1 MGKTICLLIALV
13 FLAQAEYVKSLQ
25 PALQSQE
32 KPQKTPKTTRN
43 SRIPSDKNISKA
55 ENSKIPSDKNVSK
68 AELNTSN
75 AGNSKIRIKPSK
87 PQNSQNNSTPLNTSG
102 FSKNSPTKSLNPAK
116 SDEYIFWAHF
126 FTTNQMLSTR
136 VIAIS
141 KAMKKSDESEF
152 LPFCELRATK
162 VAGQSELEFFRSHEE
177 ELADCFTKSPFKVLE
192 YSGYELKA
200 AKQKAILHTNIT
212 QIPIHFIAIFKAQG
226 ATILA
231 KISQ

>member
-1 MGKTICLLIALV
+1 MGKTICLLIAIAL
-13 FLAQAEYVKSLQ
+13 LAQAEYVKSLQ

-55 ENSKIPSDKNVSK
+55 ENSKIPSDKNLNK
-68 AELNTSN
+68 AE
-75 AGNSKIRIKPSK
+75 NSKILLTPSK
-87 PQNSQNNSTPLNTSG
+87 QQNSQNSRIPLNTKNTSG
-102 FSKNSPTKSLNPAK
+102 FSKNSPTKILNPAK

-192 YSGYELKA
+192 YSGYELQS

>member
-43 SRIPSDKNISKA
+43 SRIPDNKNLSKA
-55 ENSKIPSDKNVSK
+55 ENSKI
-68 AELNTSN
+68 LLT
-75 AGNSKIRIKPSK
+75 PSK
-87 PQNSQNNSTPLNTSG
+87 QQNSQNSRIPLNTKNTSG
-102 FSKNSPTKSLNPAK
+102 FSKNIPTKSLNPAK

-162 VAGQSELEFFRSHEE
+162 AAKQSELEFFRSHEE

-192 YSGYELKA
+192 YSGYELHS
-200 AKQKAILHTNIT
+200 AKQKSKLYTNIT

>member
-43 SRIPSDKNISKA
+43 SRIPSDKNL
-55 ENSKIPSDKNVSK
+55 SK

-75 AGNSKIRIKPSK
+75 AGNSRTHIKPSK
-87 PQNSQNNSTPLNTSG
+87 PQNSQNNSAPLNTSG
-102 FSKNSPTKSLNPAK
+102 FSKNIPTKSLNPAK

-192 YSGYELKA
+192 YSGYELHS
-200 AKQKAILHTNIT
+200 AKQKAKLYTNIT

>member
-43 SRIPSDKNISKA
+43 SRIPSDKNVSKA
-55 ENSKIPSDKNVSK
+55 ENSKIPSDKNLNK
-68 AELNTSN
+68 AE
-75 AGNSKIRIKPSK
+75 NSKILLTPSK
-87 PQNSQNNSTPLNTSG
+87 QQNSQNSRIPLNTKNTSG

-162 VAGQSELEFFRSHEE
+162 IAGQSELEFFRSHEE

>member
-25 PALQSQE
+25 PTLQSQE

-55 ENSKIPSDKNVSK
+55 ENSKI
-68 AELNTSN
+68 LLT
-75 AGNSKIRIKPSK
+75 PSK
-87 PQNSQNNSTPLNTSG
+87 QQNSQNSRIPLNTKNTSG
-102 FSKNSPTKSLNPAK
+102 FSKNIPTKSLNPAK

-192 YSGYELKA
+192 YSGYELQS
-200 AKQKAILHTNIT
+200 AKQKAKLYTNIT

>member
-55 ENSKIPSDKNVSK
+55 ENSKIPSDKNLNK
-68 AELNTSN
+68 AE
-75 AGNSKIRIKPSK
+75 NSKILLTPSK
-87 PQNSQNNSTPLNTSG
+87 QQNSQNSRIPLNTKNTSG

-162 VAGQSELEFFRSHEE
+162 IAGQSELEFFRSHEE

-192 YSGYELKA
+192 YSGYELQS

>member
-43 SRIPSDKNISKA
+43 SRIPSDKNLNKA
-55 ENSKIPSDKNVSK
+55 ENSKIPSDKNLNK
-68 AELNTSN
+68 AE
-75 AGNSKIRIKPSK
+75 NSKILLTPSK
-87 PQNSQNNSTPLNTSG
+87 QQNSQNSRIPLNTKNTSG

-192 YSGYELKA
+192 YSGYELHS
-200 AKQKAILHTNIT
+200 AKQKAKLYTNIT

>member
-55 ENSKIPSDKNVSK
+55 ENSKIPSDKNLNK
-68 AELNTSN
+68 AE
-75 AGNSKIRIKPSK
+75 NSKILLTPSK
-87 PQNSQNNSTPLNTSG
+87 QQNSQNSRIPLNTKNTSG

-162 VAGQSELEFFRSHEE
+162 VATQSELEFFRSHEE

-192 YSGYELKA
+192 YSGYELQS

-212 QIPIHFIAIFKAQG
+212 QIPIHFIAVFKAQG

>member
-55 ENSKIPSDKNVSK
+55 ENSKIPSDKNLNK
-68 AELNTSN
+68 AE
-75 AGNSKIRIKPSK
+75 NSKILLTPSK
-87 PQNSQNNSTPLNTSG
+87 QQNSQNSRIPLNTKNTSG

-162 VAGQSELEFFRSHEE
+162 AAGQSELEFFRSHEE

-192 YSGYELKA
+192 YSGYELQS

>member
-25 PALQSQE
+25 PTLQSQE

-43 SRIPSDKNISKA
+43 SRIPDNKNL
-55 ENSKIPSDKNVSK
+55 SK

-75 AGNSKIRIKPSK
+75 AGNSRTHIKPSK
-87 PQNSQNNSTPLNTSG
+87 PQNSQNNSAPLNTSG
-102 FSKNSPTKSLNPAK
+102 FSKNIPTKILNPVK

-162 VAGQSELEFFRSHEE
+162 VATQSELEFFRSHEE

-192 YSGYELKA
+192 YSGYELHS
-200 AKQKAILHTNIT
+200 AKQKAKLYTNIT

>member
-32 KPQKTPKTTRN
+32 KPQKTTR
-43 SRIPSDKNISKA
+43 
-55 ENSKIPSDKNVSK
+55 NSKIPSDKNLNK
-68 AELNTSN
+68 AE
-75 AGNSKIRIKPSK
+75 NSKILLTPSK
-87 PQNSQNNSTPLNTSG
+87 QQNSQNSRIPLNTKNTSG

-162 VAGQSELEFFRSHEE
+162 VATQSELEFFRSHEE

-192 YSGYELKA
+192 YSGYELQS

>member
-43 SRIPSDKNISKA
+43 SRIPSNKNVSKA
-55 ENSKIPSDKNVSK
+55 ENSKISSDKNLNK
-68 AELNTSN
+68 AE
-75 AGNSKIRIKPSK
+75 NSKILLTPSK
-87 PQNSQNNSTPLNTSG
+87 QQNSQNSRIPLNTKNTSG

-141 KAMKKSDESEF
+141 KAMKKNDESEF

-162 VAGQSELEFFRSHEE
+162 AAGQSELEFFRSHEE

>member
-43 SRIPSDKNISKA
+43 SRIPSNKNVSKA
-55 ENSKIPSDKNVSK
+55 ENSKISSDKNLNK
-68 AELNTSN
+68 AE
-75 AGNSKIRIKPSK
+75 NSKILLTPSK
-87 PQNSQNNSTPLNTSG
+87 QQNSQNSRIPLNTKNTSG
-102 FSKNSPTKSLNPAK
+102 FSKNSPTKNLNPAK

-192 YSGYELKA
+192 YSGYELQS

>member
-43 SRIPSDKNISKA
+43 SRIPDN
-55 ENSKIPSDKNVSK
+55 KNVSK
-68 AELNTSN
+68 AELNASN

-162 VAGQSELEFFRSHEE
+162 VATQSELEFFRSHEE

-192 YSGYELKA
+192 YSGYELHS
-200 AKQKAILHTNIT
+200 AKQKAKLHTNIT

>member
-55 ENSKIPSDKNVSK
+55 E
-68 AELNTSN
+68 LNASN
-75 AGNSKIRIKPSK
+75 AGNSRTHIKPSK
-87 PQNSQNNSTPLNTSG
+87 PQNLQNNSIPLNTSG
-102 FSKNSPTKSLNPAK
+102 FSKNIPTKSLNPAK

>member
-43 SRIPSDKNISKA
+43 SRIPSDKN
-55 ENSKIPSDKNVSK
+55 VSK
-68 AELNTSN
+68 AELNASN

-87 PQNSQNNSTPLNTSG
+87 PQNSQNNSAPLNTSG

-192 YSGYELKA
+192 YSGYELQS
-200 AKQKAILHTNIT
+200 AKQKAKLHTNIT

>member
-55 ENSKIPSDKNVSK
+55 ENSKIPSDKNLNK
-68 AELNTSN
+68 AE
-75 AGNSKIRIKPSK
+75 NSKILLTPSK
-87 PQNSQNNSTPLNTSG
+87 QQNSQNSRIPLNTKNTSG

-141 KAMKKSDESEF
+141 KVMKKSDESEF

-162 VAGQSELEFFRSHEE
+162 VATQSELEFFRSHEE

-192 YSGYELKA
+192 YSGYELQS

>member
-55 ENSKIPSDKNVSK
+55 ENSKI
-68 AELNTSN
+68 LLT
-75 AGNSKIRIKPSK
+75 PSK
-87 PQNSQNNSTPLNTSG
+87 QQNSQNSRIPLNTKNTSG

-177 ELADCFTKSPFKVLE
+177 ELADCFIKSPFKVLE
-192 YSGYELKA
+192 YSGYELHS
-200 AKQKAILHTNIT
+200 AKQKSKLYTNIT

>member
-43 SRIPSDKNISKA
+43 SRIASN
-55 ENSKIPSDKNVSK
+55 KNVSK
-68 AELNTSN
+68 AELNASK
-75 AGNSKIRIKPSK
+75 AENSRIRIKPSK
-87 PQNSQNNSTPLNTSG
+87 PQNSQNNSAPLNTSG
-102 FSKNSPTKSLNPAK
+102 FYKNSPTKSLVLNPAK

-162 VAGQSELEFFRSHEE
+162 IARQSELEFFRSHEE

-192 YSGYELKA
+192 YSGYKLKA
-200 AKQKAILHTNIT
+200 AKQKAMLHTNIT

>member
-1 MGKTICLLIALV
+1 MGKTICLLIAIAL
-13 FLAQAEYVKSLQ
+13 LAQAEYVKSLQ

-55 ENSKIPSDKNVSK
+55 ENSKIHSDKNLNK
-68 AELNTSN
+68 AE
-75 AGNSKIRIKPSK
+75 NSKILLTPSK
-87 PQNSQNNSTPLNTSG
+87 QQNSQNSRIPLNTKNTSG

-162 VAGQSELEFFRSHEE
+162 VATQSELEFFRSHEE
-177 ELADCFTKSPFKVLE
+177 ELADCFTKSPYKVLE

>member
-32 KPQKTPKTTRN
+32 KPQKPQKTTRN
-43 SRIPSDKNISKA
+43 SRIPSDKNVSKA
-55 ENSKIPSDKNVSK
+55 ENSKIPSDKNLNK
-68 AELNTSN
+68 AE
-75 AGNSKIRIKPSK
+75 NSKILLTPSK
-87 PQNSQNNSTPLNTSG
+87 QQNSQNSRISLNTKNTSG

-141 KAMKKSDESEF
+141 KAMKKSDESKF

-162 VAGQSELEFFRSHEE
+162 VAAQSELEFFRSHEE

>member
-25 PALQSQE
+25 PALRSQE

-43 SRIPSDKNISKA
+43 SRIPSDKN
-55 ENSKIPSDKNVSK
+55 VSK
-68 AELNTSN
+68 AELNASN

-87 PQNSQNNSTPLNTSG
+87 QQNSQNNSAPLNTSG

-162 VAGQSELEFFRSHEE
+162 IAGQSELEFFRSHEE

-192 YSGYELKA
+192 YSGYELQS
-200 AKQKAILHTNIT
+200 AKQKAKLHTNIT

>member
-55 ENSKIPSDKNVSK
+55 ENSKI
-68 AELNTSN
+68 LLT
-75 AGNSKIRIKPSK
+75 PSK
-87 PQNSQNNSTPLNTSG
+87 QQNSQNNSIPLNTKNTSG

-162 VAGQSELEFFRSHEE
+162 VATQSELEFFRSHEE

-192 YSGYELKA
+192 YSSYELKA
-200 AKQKAILHTNIT
+200 AKQKAKLHTNIT

>member
-13 FLAQAEYVKSLQ
+13 FLAQAEYIKSLQ

-43 SRIPSDKNISKA
+43 SRIPDNKNL
-55 ENSKIPSDKNVSK
+55 SK
-68 AELNTSN
+68 AELNASN
-75 AGNSKIRIKPSK
+75 AGNPRTHIKPSK
-87 PQNSQNNSTPLNTSG
+87 PQNSQNNSAPLNTSG
-102 FSKNSPTKSLNPAK
+102 FSKNSPTKNLNPAK

-152 LPFCELRATK
+152 LPFCELKATK

-192 YSGYELKA
+192 YSGYELQS
-200 AKQKAILHTNIT
+200 AKQKAKLHTNIT

>member
-55 ENSKIPSDKNVSK
+55 ENSKISSDKNLNK
-68 AELNTSN
+68 AE
-75 AGNSKIRIKPSK
+75 NSKILLTPSK
-87 PQNSQNNSTPLNTSG
+87 QQNSQNSRIPLNTKNTSG

-162 VAGQSELEFFRSHEE
+162 VATQSELEFFRSHEE

>member
-25 PALQSQE
+25 PTLQSQE

-55 ENSKIPSDKNVSK
+55 ENSKI
-68 AELNTSN
+68 LLT
-75 AGNSKIRIKPSK
+75 PSK
-87 PQNSQNNSTPLNTSG
+87 QQNSQNSRIPLNTKNTSG

-162 VAGQSELEFFRSHEE
+162 VATQSELEFFRSHEE

-192 YSGYELKA
+192 YSGYELQS

-212 QIPIHFIAIFKAQG
+212 QIPIHFIAVFKAQG

-231 KISQ
+231 KISK

>member
-43 SRIPSDKNISKA
+43 SRIPSDKNVSKA
-55 ENSKIPSDKNVSK
+55 ENSKILLTPSKQQDSQNSRIP
-68 AELNTSN
+68 LNT
-75 AGNSKIRIKPSK
+75 K
-87 PQNSQNNSTPLNTSG
+87 NTSG
-102 FSKNSPTKSLNPAK
+102 FSKNIPTKSLNPAK

-162 VAGQSELEFFRSHEE
+162 VATQSELEFFRSHEE

>member
-43 SRIPSDKNISKA
+43 SRIPSDKN
-55 ENSKIPSDKNVSK
+55 VSK
-68 AELNTSN
+68 AELNASK
-75 AGNSKIRIKPSK
+75 AENSRAHIKPSK
-87 PQNSQNNSTPLNTSG
+87 PQNSQNNSATLNTSG
-102 FSKNSPTKSLNPAK
+102 FSKNSPTKSLNPTK

-141 KAMKKSDESEF
+141 KAMKKSDESKF

-162 VAGQSELEFFRSHEE
+162 VATQSELEFFRSHEE

-192 YSGYELKA
+192 YSGYELQS
-200 AKQKAILHTNIT
+200 AKQKAKLHTNIT

>member
-43 SRIPSDKNISKA
+43 SRIPSNKNVIKA
-55 ENSKIPSDKNVSK
+55 ENSKISSDKNLNK
-68 AELNTSN
+68 AE
-75 AGNSKIRIKPSK
+75 NSKILLTPSK
-87 PQNSQNNSTPLNTSG
+87 QQNSQNSKIPLNTKNTSG
-102 FSKNSPTKSLNPAK
+102 FSKNIPTKNLNPAK

-192 YSGYELKA
+192 YSGYELQS

>member
-43 SRIPSDKNISKA
+43 SRIPSDKNLSKA
-55 ENSKIPSDKNVSK
+55 ENSKIPSDKNLNK
-68 AELNTSN
+68 AE
-75 AGNSKIRIKPSK
+75 NSKILLTPSK
-87 PQNSQNNSTPLNTSG
+87 QQNSQNSRIPLNTKNTSG

>member
-43 SRIPSDKNISKA
+43 SRNPSDKNISKA
-55 ENSKIPSDKNVSK
+55 E
-68 AELNTSN
+68 LNASN

-87 PQNSQNNSTPLNTSG
+87 QQNLQNNSIPLNTSG

-162 VAGQSELEFFRSHEE
+162 VATQSELEFFRSHEE

-192 YSGYELKA
+192 YSGYELQS
-200 AKQKAILHTNIT
+200 AKQKAKLHTNIT

>member
-43 SRIPSDKNISKA
+43 SRIPSDKNVSKA
-55 ENSKIPSDKNVSK
+55 ENSKIPSDKNLNK
-68 AELNTSN
+68 AE
-75 AGNSKIRIKPSK
+75 NSKILLTPSK
-87 PQNSQNNSTPLNTSG
+87 QQNSQNSRIPLNTKNTSG

-141 KAMKKSDESEF
+141 KAMKKNDESEF

-177 ELADCFTKSPFKVLE
+177 ELADCFTKSPFKVLK
-192 YSGYELKA
+192 YSGYELQS
-200 AKQKAILHTNIT
+200 AKQKAKLYTNIT

>member
-43 SRIPSDKNISKA
+43 SRIPSDKNLNKA
-55 ENSKIPSDKNVSK
+55 ENSKISSDKNLNK
-68 AELNTSN
+68 AE
-75 AGNSKIRIKPSK
+75 NSKILLTPSK
-87 PQNSQNNSTPLNTSG
+87 QQNSQNSKIPLNTKNTSG
-102 FSKNSPTKSLNPAK
+102 FSKNSPTKSLNPVK

-162 VAGQSELEFFRSHEE
+162 VATQSELEFFRSHEE

>member
-43 SRIPSDKNISKA
+43 SRIPSDKNLSKA
-55 ENSKIPSDKNVSK
+55 ENSKIPSDKNLNK
-68 AELNTSN
+68 AE
-75 AGNSKIRIKPSK
+75 NSKILLTPSK
-87 PQNSQNNSTPLNTSG
+87 QQNSQNSRIPLNTKNTSG

-162 VAGQSELEFFRSHEE
+162 VATQSELEFFRSHEE

-192 YSGYELKA
+192 YSGYELHS
-200 AKQKAILHTNIT
+200 AKQKAKLHTNIT

>member
-43 SRIPSDKNISKA
+43 SRIPSDKNVSKA
-55 ENSKIPSDKNVSK
+55 ENSKI
-68 AELNTSN
+68 LLT
-75 AGNSKIRIKPSK
+75 PSK
-87 PQNSQNNSTPLNTSG
+87 QQNSQNSRIPLNTKNTSG

-192 YSGYELKA
+192 YSGYELHS
-200 AKQKAILHTNIT
+200 AKQKAKLHTNIT

>member
-43 SRIPSDKNISKA
+43 SRIPSDKNLSKA
-55 ENSKIPSDKNVSK
+55 ENSKIPSDKNLNK
-68 AELNTSN
+68 AE
-75 AGNSKIRIKPSK
+75 NSKILLTPSK
-87 PQNSQNNSTPLNTSG
+87 QQNSQNSRIPLNTKNTSG

-162 VAGQSELEFFRSHEE
+162 VATQSELEFFRSHEE

>member
-43 SRIPSDKNISKA
+43 SRIPSDKNLNKA
-55 ENSKIPSDKNVSK
+55 ENSKIPSDKNLNK
-68 AELNTSN
+68 AE
-75 AGNSKIRIKPSK
+75 NSKILLTPSK
-87 PQNSQNNSTPLNTSG
+87 QQNSQNSKIPLNTKNTSG

-162 VAGQSELEFFRSHEE
+162 VATQSELEFFRSHEE

>member
-1 MGKTICLLIALV
+1 MGKTICLLIAIAL
-13 FLAQAEYVKSLQ
+13 LAQAEYVKSLQ

-43 SRIPSDKNISKA
+43 SRIPSNKNVSKA
-55 ENSKIPSDKNVSK
+55 ENSKISSDKNLNK
-68 AELNTSN
+68 AE
-75 AGNSKIRIKPSK
+75 NSKILLTPSK
-87 PQNSQNNSTPLNTSG
+87 QQNSQNSRIPLNTKNTSG

-162 VAGQSELEFFRSHEE
+162 VATQSELEFFRSHEE

>member
-43 SRIPSDKNISKA
+43 SRIPSDKNLNKA
-55 ENSKIPSDKNVSK
+55 ENSKIPSDKNLNK
-68 AELNTSN
+68 AE
-75 AGNSKIRIKPSK
+75 NSKILLTPSK
-87 PQNSQNNSTPLNTSG
+87 QQNSQNSRIPLNTKNTSG

-192 YSGYELKA
+192 YSGYELQS
-200 AKQKAILHTNIT
+200 AKQKAKLHTNIT

>member
-25 PALQSQE
+25 PTLQSQE

-43 SRIPSDKNISKA
+43 SRIPDN
-55 ENSKIPSDKNVSK
+55 KNVSK
-68 AELNTSN
+68 AEQNASN
-75 AGNSKIRIKPSK
+75 AGNSRTHIKPSK
-87 PQNSQNNSTPLNTSG
+87 PQNSQNNSIPLNTSG

-141 KAMKKSDESEF
+141 KAMKKSDESKF

-162 VAGQSELEFFRSHEE
+162 IAGQSELEFFRSHEE

-192 YSGYELKA
+192 YSGYELQS
-200 AKQKAILHTNIT
+200 AKQKAKLYTNIT